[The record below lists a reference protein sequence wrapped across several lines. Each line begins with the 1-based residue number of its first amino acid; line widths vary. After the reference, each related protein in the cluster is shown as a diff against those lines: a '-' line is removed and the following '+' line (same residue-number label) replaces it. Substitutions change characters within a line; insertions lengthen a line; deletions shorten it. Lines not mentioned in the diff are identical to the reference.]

1 MGTSLINP
9 FWKILWKL
17 DVPAKV
23 KKICWRNMHGILP
36 LKAILL
42 KRHIGTSGVCPLC
55 QSDEEDILHMVFKC
69 PGAENVWR
77 VLDLEDTI
85 NQAMTMDRS
94 GSQVLEA
101 ILKTP
106 RSLPG
111 YDFIKVHNVVAI
123 AVHLVVVSK
132 TGPRRADPSICTL
145 HKFNK
150 DYSG

>member
-23 KKICWRNMHGILP
+23 KKNCWRNMHGILP

-69 PGAENVWR
+69 P
-77 VLDLEDTI
+77 
-85 NQAMTMDRS
+85 
-94 GSQVLEA
+94 
-101 ILKTP
+101 
-106 RSLPG
+106 
-111 YDFIKVHNVVAI
+111 
-123 AVHLVVVSK
+123 
-132 TGPRRADPSICTL
+132 
-145 HKFNK
+145 
-150 DYSG
+150 